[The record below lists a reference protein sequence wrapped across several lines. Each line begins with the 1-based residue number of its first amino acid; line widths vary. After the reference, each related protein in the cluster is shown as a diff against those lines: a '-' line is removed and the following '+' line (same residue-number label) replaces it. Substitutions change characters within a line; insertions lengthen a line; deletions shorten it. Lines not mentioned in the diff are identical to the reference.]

1 MKQHILNNKHIYLL
15 IFFLFTAKIIFYF
28 EYDSFSEAPDSWA
41 FNHFVTELINDNFN
55 DYVGE
60 RTPGYPYFIYLL
72 KHDKMLV
79 VLVQMLLG
87 IITSI
92 LWYKTLLNLKIA
104 KKISFYCTL
113 IFALYFQFF
122 FYETFILA
130 ETFMLF
136 LNSSILYILL
146 NNYFEKKQIII
157 EIIISTLLV
166 VLILV
171 KPFFLFYPFLIFA
184 LYLIKNPSLKKIV
197 STKLIIFILPAY
209 AYFTWCSFVEE
220 KIGYFEPT
228 AYFGLNLAQNCLYF
242 AEKGPKEY
250 DYIAKPYVKY
260 REEMLRN
267 GEDASMAVWK
277 VWGGQH
283 LAPKYTKFADVT
295 HQFGKYAKATIT
307 SNLGDYF
314 YYSITNSWFDFWKVF
329 DMKPY
334 MNFKNNSFNSV
345 ISLINTVQIVFLQIL
360 KFIFLI
366 LSFYYAFLFIKN
378 RKVTN
383 VIILLA
389 FIHAAAI
396 LQALVTYGTNAKYA
410 FPYEFFMLVVIL
422 LFLKENFS
430 WFSKPEHISQLEY
443 HNDVLY

>member
-1 MKQHILNNKHIYLL
+1 MKQHILNNKYIFLL
-15 IFFLFTAKIIFYF
+15 IFFLLTAKIIFYF
-28 EYDSFSEAPDSWA
+28 GYNSFSEAPDSWA
-41 FNHFVTELINDNFN
+41 FNHFVTELINNNFN

-60 RTPGYPYFIYLL
+60 RTPGYPYLVYLL
-72 KHDKMLV
+72 NHDKMLV
-79 VLVQMLLG
+79 VLVQMLMG

-92 LWYKTLLNLKIA
+92 LWFKTLLNHKISEKIA
-104 KKISFYCTL
+104 FYCTL
-113 IFALYFQFF
+113 FFALYLQNFF
-122 FYETFILA
+122 NETFILA
-130 ETFMLF
+130 ETFMLL
-136 LNSSILYILL
+136 LNSIILYILL
-146 NNYFEKKQIII
+146 NNYFEKKQIIV
-157 EIIISTLLV
+157 EISMSVLLA

-184 LYLIKNPSLKKIV
+184 LYLIKNPAFKKVISV
-197 STKLIIFILPAY
+197 KLIIFILPAY
-209 AYFTWCSFVEE
+209 AYFSWCSFVEE

-260 REEMLRN
+260 RDEMLLKD
-267 GEDASMAVWK
+267 EDASMAVWK

-295 HQFGKYAKATIT
+295 HQFGKYAKATIA

-334 MNFKNNSFNSV
+334 MNFKDGSFNSV
-345 ISLINTVQIVFLQIL
+345 VSVINTIQMLLLLIL
-360 KFIFLI
+360 KFVFLI
-366 LSFYYAFLFIKN
+366 LSFYYFFLFIKN

-383 VIILLA
+383 VMLLLA

-396 LQALVTYGTNAKYA
+396 LQALVVYGTNAKYA
-410 FPYEFFMLVVIL
+410 FPYEFFMLVVVL
-422 LFLKENFS
+422 LFLKEKFN
-430 WFSKPEHISQLEY
+430 WFSKVQHIFQP
-443 HNDVLY
+443 D

>member
-1 MKQHILNNKHIYLL
+1 MKQHILNNKYIFLL
-15 IFFLFTAKIIFYF
+15 IFFLLTAKIIFYF
-28 EYDSFSEAPDSWA
+28 GYNSFSEAPDSWA
-41 FNHFVTELINDNFN
+41 FNHFVTELINNNFN

-60 RTPGYPYFIYLL
+60 RTPGYPYFVYLL
-72 KHDKMLV
+72 NHDKMLV
-79 VLVQMLLG
+79 VLVQMLMG

-92 LWYKTLLNLKIA
+92 LWFKTLLNLKISEKFA
-104 KKISFYCTL
+104 FYCTL
-113 IFALYFQFF
+113 FFALYLQNFF
-122 FYETFILA
+122 NETFILA
-130 ETFMLF
+130 ETFMLL
-136 LNSSILYILL
+136 LNSIILYILL
-146 NNYFEKKQIII
+146 NNYFEKKQIIV
-157 EIIISTLLV
+157 EISMSVLLA

-184 LYLIKNPSLKKIV
+184 LYLIKNPAFKKVISV
-197 STKLIIFILPAY
+197 KLIIFILPAY
-209 AYFTWCSFVEE
+209 AYFSWCSFVEE

-260 REEMLRN
+260 RDEMLLN

-295 HQFGKYAKATIT
+295 HQFGKYAKATIA

-334 MNFKNNSFNSV
+334 MNFKDGSFNSV
-345 ISLINTVQIVFLQIL
+345 VSLINTIQMLLLLIL
-360 KFIFLI
+360 KFVFLI
-366 LSFYYAFLFIKN
+366 LSFYYFFLFIKN

-383 VIILLA
+383 VMILLA

-396 LQALVTYGTNAKYA
+396 LQALVVYGTNAKYA
-410 FPYEFFMLVVIL
+410 FPYEFFMLVVVL
-422 LFLKENFS
+422 LFLKEKFN
-430 WFSKPEHISQLEY
+430 WFSKVQHIFQP
-443 HNDVLY
+443 D

>member
-1 MKQHILNNKHIYLL
+1 MKQHILNNKYIFLL
-15 IFFLFTAKIIFYF
+15 IFFLLTAKIIFYF
-28 EYDSFSEAPDSWA
+28 GYNSFSEAPDSWA
-41 FNHFVTELINDNFN
+41 FNHFVTELINNNFN

-60 RTPGYPYFIYLL
+60 RTPGYPYLVYLL
-72 KHDKMLV
+72 NHDKMLV
-79 VLVQMLLG
+79 VLVQMLMG

-92 LWYKTLLNLKIA
+92 LWFKTLLNLKISE
-104 KKISFYCTL
+104 KIAFYCTL
-113 IFALYFQFF
+113 FFALYLQNFF
-122 FYETFILA
+122 NETFILA
-130 ETFMLF
+130 ETFMLL
-136 LNSSILYILL
+136 LNSIILYILL
-146 NNYFEKKQIII
+146 NNYFEKKQIIV
-157 EIIISTLLV
+157 EISMSVLLA

-184 LYLIKNPSLKKIV
+184 LYLIKNPAFKKVISV
-197 STKLIIFILPAY
+197 KLIIFILPAY
-209 AYFTWCSFVEE
+209 AYFSWCSFVEE

-260 REEMLRN
+260 RDEMLLN

-334 MNFKNNSFNSV
+334 MNFKDGSFNSV
-345 ISLINTVQIVFLQIL
+345 VSVINTIQMLLLLIL
-360 KFIFLI
+360 KFVFLI
-366 LSFYYAFLFIKN
+366 LSFYYFFLFIKN
-378 RKVTN
+378 RKVTS
-383 VIILLA
+383 VMILLA

-396 LQALVTYGTNAKYA
+396 LQALVVYGTNAKYA
-410 FPYEFFMLVVIL
+410 FPYEFFMLVVVL
-422 LFLKENFS
+422 LFLKENFI
-430 WFSKPEHISQLEY
+430 WFSKVQHIFQP
-443 HNDVLY
+443 D

>member
-1 MKQHILNNKHIYLL
+1 MKQHILNNKYIFLL
-15 IFFLFTAKIIFYF
+15 IFFLLTAKIIFYF
-28 EYDSFSEAPDSWA
+28 GYNSFSEAPDSWA
-41 FNHFVTELINDNFN
+41 FNHFVTELINNNFN

-60 RTPGYPYFIYLL
+60 RTPGYPYLVYLL
-72 KHDKMLV
+72 NHDKMLV
-79 VLVQMLLG
+79 VLVQMLMG
-87 IITSI
+87 VITSI
-92 LWYKTLLNLKIA
+92 LWFKTLLNLKISE
-104 KKISFYCTL
+104 KIAFYCTL
-113 IFALYFQFF
+113 FFALYLQNFF
-122 FYETFILA
+122 NETFILA
-130 ETFMLF
+130 ETFMLL
-136 LNSSILYILL
+136 LNSIILYILL
-146 NNYFEKKQIII
+146 NNYFEKKQIIV
-157 EIIISTLLV
+157 EISMSVLLA

-184 LYLIKNPSLKKIV
+184 LYLIKNPAFKKVISV
-197 STKLIIFILPAY
+197 KLIIFILPAY
-209 AYFTWCSFVEE
+209 AYFSWCSFVEE

-260 REEMLRN
+260 RDEMLLN

-334 MNFKNNSFNSV
+334 MNFKDGSFNSV
-345 ISLINTVQIVFLQIL
+345 VSVINTIQMLLLLIL
-360 KFIFLI
+360 KFVFLI
-366 LSFYYAFLFIKN
+366 LSFYYFFLFIKN
-378 RKVTN
+378 RKVTS
-383 VIILLA
+383 VMILLA

-396 LQALVTYGTNAKYA
+396 LQALVVYGTNAKYA
-410 FPYEFFMLVVIL
+410 FPYEFFMLVVVL
-422 LFLKENFS
+422 LFLKENFI
-430 WFSKPEHISQLEY
+430 WFSKVQHIFQP
-443 HNDVLY
+443 D